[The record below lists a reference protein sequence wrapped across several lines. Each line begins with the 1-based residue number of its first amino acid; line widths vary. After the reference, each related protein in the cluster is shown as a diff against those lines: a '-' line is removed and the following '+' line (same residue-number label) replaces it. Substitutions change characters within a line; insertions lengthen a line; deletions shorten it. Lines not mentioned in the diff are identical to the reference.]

1 MKRLEIVQIGLG
13 HVGRAVAQIVLEERK
28 RWLEEDGLDARYRAV
43 SDTSGALVGEDL
55 LPQAIRIKEAGG
67 KLRHLA
73 TEDPFDLVER
83 VMELEG
89 YLGVEIPDW
98 EGEKI
103 GDFTTIEDVLRSE
116 PPPDTTRVVVDVAV
130 HGGTFELDLLGI
142 RNGSYLVLSNKGPL
156 SGSTEQYEQLMRI
169 VPDRLWHEATVGAGM
184 PLISTIGGLIE
195 TGDEILEIQASPS
208 GTLGFV
214 MSAVEGGR
222 SFSEAVKE
230 AVSLHYAEPDPRD
243 DLSGL
248 DVARKAIILARMMG
262 REIEPAEIPY
272 ESLVP
277 KALEDLP
284 LEEFMRRLPE
294 ADEEFAARLLAV
306 EERHMLRYLARIPKE
321 GPVTVGLQD
330 TPVESSFGPISGPE
344 NVFDIRTRRY
354 SDVTLTIRGPGAGPE
369 RTASGVAWDILDIAK
384 TL

>member
-13 HVGRAVAQIVLEERK
+13 YVGRAVAQIVLEERK
-28 RWLEEDGLDARYRAV
+28 RWLEDDGLDVRYRAI
-43 SDTSGALVGEDL
+43 SDTSGALVGEEL
-55 LPQAIRIKEAGG
+55 LPQAIRLKEDGG
-67 KLRHLA
+67 SLSELG
-73 TEDPFDLVER
+73 TESL
-83 VMELEG
+83 
-89 YLGVEIPDW
+89 
-98 EGEKI
+98 
-103 GDFTTIEDVLRSE
+103 EDVLRSE
-116 PPPDTTRVVVDVAV
+116 PAPDTTRIVVDVAV
-130 HGGTFELDLLGI
+130 HGGTFGLDLLGI
-142 RNGSYLVLSNKGPL
+142 QNGSYLVLSNKGPL
-156 SGSTEQYEQLMRI
+156 SGSTEEYEQLMRV

-195 TGDEILEIQASPS
+195 TGDEVLEIQASPS

-248 DVARKAIILARMMG
+248 DVARKAIILARMIG
-262 REIEPAEIPY
+262 REIEPKEIPY

-277 KALEDLP
+277 KALEDAP
-284 LEEFMRRLPE
+284 LDEFMQCLPE
-294 ADEEFAARLLAV
+294 ADEEFSARLMAV
-306 EERHMLRYLARIPKE
+306 EEHHMLRYLARIPKE

-330 TPVESSFGPISGPE
+330 TPVESTFGPISGPE

-369 RTASGVAWDILDIAK
+369 RTASGVVWDVLDIAK
-384 TL
+384 TLKDDGRDD